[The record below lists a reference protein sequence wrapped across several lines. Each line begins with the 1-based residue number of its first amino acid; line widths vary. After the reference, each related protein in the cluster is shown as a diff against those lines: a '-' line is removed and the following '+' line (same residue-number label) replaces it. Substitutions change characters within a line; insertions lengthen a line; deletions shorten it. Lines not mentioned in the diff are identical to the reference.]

1 MAAVNKYIREELSL
15 FSEAFAA
22 MALWMEDYP
31 LEDPFETISS
41 SIYPTGTAAVPLP
54 DSLANLMAGI
64 VNLMDEGI
72 RVLDPCCGSGAFIL
86 SAARVSREQEF
97 FGSDIFL
104 ICCLMMLINMYLYDL
119 TLQGSHRNLH
129 RAQSCQPYQ
138 PLLRQ

>member
-1 MAAVNKYIREELSL
+1 M
-15 FSEAFAA
+15 
-22 MALWMEDYP
+22 
-31 LEDPFETISS
+31 
-41 SIYPTGTAAVPLP
+41 
-54 DSLANLMAGI
+54 ANLMAGI

-97 FGSDIFL
+97 FGSDISL

-129 RAQSCQPYQ
+129 RAQSCQLCQ
-138 PLLRQ
+138 LLLRQ